1 MRREEMILYAL
12 HFNHDYEQMAYALKF
27 RPEVTPL
34 PMVDA
39 ITYIDEDYPKSLF
52 DLPNPPFVLF
62 YLGNKELLTLP
73 AISIIGSRKPSEYAI
88 GTTVELVR
96 NLKHRYVI
104 VSGLAKGID
113 GVAHREALDD
123 GYTIGILGCGIH
135 EVYPKINEPLYKEM
149 STNHLILSEY
159 PLHQPPLK
167 HQFPFRNRLIA
178 ALSAKCVV
186 TSAAKL
192 SGTMHTV
199 NAALALG
206 KEVITIPYQMNDY
219 FGEGCNQL
227 ILQGACVLTNVED
240 FAMI

>member
-1 MRREEMILYAL
+1 MKREEIIQYAL
-12 HFNHDYEQMAYALKF
+12 HYNHDYEQMAFALKHQ
-27 RPEVTPL
+27 PEVEWL

-39 ITYIDEDYPKSLF
+39 ITYIDEDYPKALF

-73 AISIIGSRKPSEYAI
+73 AISIIGSRKPSLYAI
-88 GTTVELVR
+88 QTTVDLVADV
-96 NLKHRYVI
+96 KHRYVI

-113 GVAHREALDD
+113 GIAHQEAMDD
-123 GYTIGILGCGIH
+123 GYTIGILGCGISV
-135 EVYPKINEPLYKEM
+135 VYPKINEPLFRHM
-149 STNHLILSEY
+149 SKHHLILSEY
-159 PLHQPPLK
+159 PMFQPPLK

-178 ALSAKCVV
+178 ALSSKCVV
-186 TSAAKL
+186 TSAAKF

-199 NAALALG
+199 NAALSLG
-206 KEVITIPYQMNDY
+206 KEVVTIPYQMNDY